1 MFPQVGACNER
12 KIDSGE
18 AASEKHQG
26 MSGTEHTFE
35 VIPAVSAVFSSMTAP
50 ATGRFS

>member
-1 MFPQVGACNER
+1 MKGKLIRAKRQVRNI
-12 KIDSGE
+12 K
-18 AASEKHQG
+18 G